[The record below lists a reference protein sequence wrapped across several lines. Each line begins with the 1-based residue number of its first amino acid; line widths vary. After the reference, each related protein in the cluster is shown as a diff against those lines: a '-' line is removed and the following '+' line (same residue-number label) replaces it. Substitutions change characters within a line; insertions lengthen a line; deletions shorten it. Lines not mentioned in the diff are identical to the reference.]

1 MYSSWSGLLI
11 HQTHPIG
18 DCNRGSRALRV
29 SNGKKCKKP
38 ESDAT
43 KAEFFLLEPTD
54 LFEVFVTVVVVST
67 ETPTWFIFINSL
79 LVASCHLEW
88 LVYVQVWLHK

>member
-1 MYSSWSGLLI
+1 MAVVRLESVTAKNAKRS
-11 HQTHPIG
+11 
-18 DCNRGSRALRV
+18 
-29 SNGKKCKKP
+29 

-67 ETPTWFIFINSL
+67 ESPTWFIFINSL

-88 LVYVQVWLHK
+88 LVYVQVWLYNVN

>member
-1 MYSSWSGLLI
+1 MQKRS
-11 HQTHPIG
+11 
-18 DCNRGSRALRV
+18 
-29 SNGKKCKKP
+29 

-54 LFEVFVTVVVVST
+54 LFEVFVTVVVVAT
-67 ETPTWFIFINSL
+67 ERPTWFILINSL

-88 LVYVQVWLHK
+88 LVYMFLFGYIT

>member
-1 MYSSWSGLLI
+1 MAVVRL
-11 HQTHPIG
+11 
-18 DCNRGSRALRV
+18 
-29 SNGKKCKKP
+29 

-54 LFEVFVTVVVVST
+54 LFEVFVTVVVVSS
-67 ETPTWFIFINSL
+67 ESPTWFILINSL

-88 LVYVQVWLHK
+88 LVYVQVWLHNVN